1 MIEVADY
8 CPDVAGCCAEI
19 YFKAV
24 QIGTSHIY
32 SQLQRDSWCKT
43 CPTVAQYRERLNG
56 LTTFVARSDGRIIGF
71 MSFRENDGLLDLAF
85 VHPEF
90 AGRGVAY
97 ALYQAVLERAKRAG
111 LARMNVVASE
121 PSSS

>member
-1 MIEVADY
+1 
-8 CPDVAGCCAEI
+8 
-19 YFKAV
+19 
-24 QIGTSHIY
+24 
-32 SQLQRDSWCKT
+32 
-43 CPTVAQYRERLNG
+43 
-56 LTTFVARSDGRIIGF
+56 

-121 PSSS
+121 PSFRFFSRQGWRVTGREEHGEGAEMIKTWLMDFEVDPVDDVKHD